1 MEKKTAM
8 SDESEEERARTEMK
22 TESQNAATSMR
33 EQWLVMQRMA
43 VSKNDHILSFGEVFK
58 TSLTSWNPFN
68 VRFAITLLHM
78 ADCPQKYV
86 CHAY

>member
-1 MEKKTAM
+1 
-8 SDESEEERARTEMK
+8 
-22 TESQNAATSMR
+22 MR

-78 ADCPQKYV
+78 ADCPKST